1 MSIEFWGVMGY
12 VGLTLIV
19 GFWASRGVQT
29 EDDYLLAGRRIG
41 PMLAIFTTFAT
52 WFGAETCIGSAGS
65 IYTDGLG
72 GSTAD
77 PFGYAL
83 CLVLMGA
90 VFAVPLWRLQITTLA
105 DLFRI
110 RFGVSVERLVTLLV
124 VPTSLMWGAAQIRAF
139 GQVLTTTSDIG
150 LFWAT
155 TIAAGVVIA
164 YTVSGG
170 LMADVVTDLV
180 QGIALILGL
189 LVLGSVVVY
198 QFDGSVL
205 DHLQAL
211 PADKLAL
218 FGTAET
224 PLFERIEMW
233 AIPIFGSVLSQE
245 LVARV
250 MAVRDPYIARRST
263 LIASGMYLLVGLIP
277 VAIGLLGPTLM
288 PDLEHAEQLLPAV
301 ARQMLPPIL
310 YIMFA
315 GALVSAILSTV
326 DSALLVAASLTEH
339 NLVVSLKPDL
349 SDTARVRIARML
361 VVVFGV
367 MAYAMALYAEGVYAL
382 VEEASAF
389 GSSGVFVVATLGL
402 FTKFGG
408 IRAALASLC
417 TGIMVYILG
426 AYLTQV
432 HAPYLLSLGAA
443 LAAYLLVAV
452 TEPAFAGFSPS
463 ATQQTH

>member
-1 MSIEFWGVMGY
+1 MSLEFWGVMGY
-12 VGLTLIV
+12 IALTLVV
-19 GFWASRGVQT
+19 GFWASRGVET
-29 EDDYLLAGRRIG
+29 EDDYLLAGRKIG

-65 IYTDGLG
+65 IYSDGLG

-90 VFAVPLWRLQITTLA
+90 IFAVPLWRLHITTLA
-105 DLFRI
+105 DLFRM
-110 RFGVSVERLVTLLV
+110 RFGLSVERLVTLLV

-139 GQVLTTTSDIG
+139 GQVLTTTSDMG
-150 LFWAT
+150 LFWGT
-155 TIAAGVVIA
+155 TIAAAVVIA

-170 LMADVVTDLV
+170 LMADVVTDFV
-180 QGIALILGL
+180 QGIALIVGLVILG
-189 LVLGSVVVY
+189 GVVVY
-198 QFDGSVL
+198 QFDGSVI
-205 DHLQAL
+205 DHLRQL
-211 PADKLAL
+211 PSERLAL

-224 PLFERIEMW
+224 PFFERIEMW

-250 MAVRDPYIARRST
+250 MAVRTPQIARTST

-277 VAIGLLGPTLM
+277 VGIGLLGPALL
-288 PDLEHAEQLLPAV
+288 PNLEHAEQLLPAV
-301 ARQMLPPIL
+301 ARQSLPTIL
-310 YIMFA
+310 YVVFA

-339 NLVVSLKPDL
+339 NLIVSFWPNLPDK
-349 SDTARVRIARML
+349 SRVRIARTL
-361 VVVFGV
+361 VVIFGV
-367 MAYAMALYAEGVYAL
+367 LAYTMALYAEGVYAL

-402 FTKFGG
+402 FTRYGG
-408 IRAALASLC
+408 IRAAWASLVS
-417 TGIMVYILG
+417 GILVYLAG
-426 AYLTQV
+426 AYIFAFG
-432 HAPYLLSLGAA
+432 APYLLSLGAA
-443 LAAYLLVAV
+443 LLAYLLVGL
-452 TEPAFAGFSPS
+452 TEGRFAGFAHRPS
-463 ATQQTH
+463 AA